1 MITFLMCTILL
12 FAITIPPAA
21 KVLAV
26 AVLVYAVM
34 QAAKQSPWLSPYLTG
49 WLAVAINVILT
60 ILGVVTVT
68 PADQL
73 YTMAT
78 LQAVLIT
85 VLSAAGI
92 HGTVSKVVMP
102 PKS

>member
-12 FAITIPPAA
+12 FAIAIPPAA

-26 AVLVYAVM
+26 AVLVYGVM
-34 QAAKQSPWLSPYLTG
+34 QAAKQSPWLSPYLQG
-49 WLAVAINVILT
+49 WLAVLVNVVLT

-68 PADQL
+68 PPDQL
-73 YTMAT
+73 YTLAT

-85 VLSAAGI
+85 VLSSAGI
-92 HGTVSKVVMP
+92 HGTVSRVVMP